1 MLGQPVTFNFDP
13 TMSQRER
20 RKVQKSW
27 EEWWVKR
34 KAELLPDG

>member
-1 MLGQPVTFNFDP
+1 
-13 TMSQRER
+13 MSQRER

-27 EEWWVKR
+27 EEWWAKH